1 MRQKRVVSMNIEDF
15 VQPESGDVIILH
27 FNQEEYEIS
36 QVKAMFD
43 CIQNAFPSNNVIAI
57 PAGVSFSIMDKETC
71 LSFLQKTIEE
81 IKE

>member
-1 MRQKRVVSMNIEDF
+1 MNIEDF
-15 VQPESGDVIILH
+15 VQPESGDVIILR
-27 FNQEEYEIS
+27 FNPEEYEIS
-36 QVKAMFD
+36 QVKSMFD

-81 IKE
+81 IKD

>member
-1 MRQKRVVSMNIEDF
+1 MKIGLIIEDF
-15 VQPESGDVIILH
+15 VQPEPGDVIILR
-27 FNQEEYEIS
+27 FNLEEYDIS

-43 CIQNAFPSNNVIAI
+43 CVKNAFPSNNVIAM
-57 PAGVSFSIMDKETC
+57 PAGVSFSIMDRETC

>member
-1 MRQKRVVSMNIEDF
+1 MNEIKIGLIIEDF
-15 VQPESGDVIILH
+15 VQPESGDVIILR
-27 FNQEEYEIS
+27 FNPEEYEIS

-43 CIQNAFPSNNVIAI
+43 CIKNAFPSNNVIAM
-57 PAGVSFSIMDKETC
+57 PAGVSFSITDRETC